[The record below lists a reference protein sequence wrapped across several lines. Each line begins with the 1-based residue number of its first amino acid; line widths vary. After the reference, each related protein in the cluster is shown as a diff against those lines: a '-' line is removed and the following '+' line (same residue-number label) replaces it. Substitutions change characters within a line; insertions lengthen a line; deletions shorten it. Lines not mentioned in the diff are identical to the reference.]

1 MGVSHSHGRY
11 RHMEFSGTFELE
23 DTTTEEVWLA
33 LSDPVMVE
41 HALPGCEFLVE
52 VEDTNPD
59 FDSLRE
65 EYEGRDVEPT
75 SDPEVIAERA
85 FEEGSHY
92 AGIVGI
98 SIGPVNPTFETV
110 VSIDERDQ
118 PYMEASGEGS
128 AGDSSFEMTSWM
140 ELTDADDGIGVEW
153 QTEADVFGRI
163 AQMGQRVINPAA
175 NQVVKRFFSSIQEEI
190 RERDIAEN
198 DAVEEAAQADDSADD
213 RGIVD
218 RILGRSDNS

>member
-1 MGVSHSHGRY
+1 
-11 RHMEFSGTFELE
+11 MEFSGTFELE

-33 LSDPVMVE
+33 LSDPVMIE

-59 FDSLRE
+59 FDALRN
-65 EYEGRDVEPT
+65 EYEDRDVEPT

-110 VSIDERDQ
+110 VTIDERDQ

-140 ELTDADDGIGVEW
+140 DLTDTDDGVEVDW
-153 QTEADVFGRI
+153 NTEADVFGNI
-163 AQMGQRVINPAA
+163 AGMGQRVINPAA
-175 NQVVKRFFSSIQEEI
+175 NQVVKRFFSSVQDEI
-190 RERDIAEN
+190 REREIAEGSEV
-198 DAVEEAAQADDSADD
+198 DATESNEDD

-218 RILGRSDNS
+218 RILGRSEGN

>member
-1 MGVSHSHGRY
+1 MK
-11 RHMEFSGTFELE
+11 FSGTFKLE

-59 FDSLRE
+59 FDALRE
-65 EYEGRDVEPT
+65 EHEDRNVEPT

-110 VSIDERDQ
+110 VTIEERDQ

-128 AGDSSFEMTSWM
+128 AGDSSFEMVSWM
-140 ELTDADDGIGVEW
+140 DLEDTDNGIEVNW
-153 QTEADVFGRI
+153 STEADVFGRI

-175 NQVVKRFFSSIQEEI
+175 NQVVKRFFSSVQDEI
-190 RERDIAEN
+190 REREIAEG
-198 DAVEEAAQADDSADD
+198 DEVEEAEPEDESDSSG
-213 RGIVD
+213 GIVD
-218 RILGRSDNS
+218 RILGRSDKS

>member
-1 MGVSHSHGRY
+1 
-11 RHMEFSGTFELE
+11 MEFSGTFELE

-33 LSDPVMVE
+33 LSDPVMIE

-59 FDSLRE
+59 FDALRDE
-65 EYEGRDVEPT
+65 HEGRDVEPT

-110 VSIDERDQ
+110 VTIDERDQ

-140 ELTDADDGIGVEW
+140 DLTDIDDSVEVDW
-153 QTEADVFGRI
+153 NTEADVFGRI

-175 NQVVKRFFSSIQEEI
+175 NQVVKRFFSSVQDEI
-190 RERDIAEN
+190 REREIAEGGT
-198 DAVEEAAQADDSADD
+198 VEEAESAEGSDD

-218 RILGRSDNS
+218 RILGRSEGN

>member
-1 MGVSHSHGRY
+1 
-11 RHMEFSGTFELE
+11 MEFSGTFELE
-23 DTTTEEVWLA
+23 ETTTDEVWLA
-33 LSDPVMVE
+33 LSDPVMIE

-52 VEDTNPD
+52 VDDPDPD
-59 FDSLRE
+59 FDALRD
-65 EYEGRDVEPT
+65 EYEDRDVEPT

-85 FEEGSHY
+85 FEEGGHY

-110 VSIDERDQ
+110 VTIDERDQ

-140 ELTDADDGIGVEW
+140 DLTDIDDGVEVDW
-153 QTEADVFGRI
+153 NTEADVFGNI
-163 AQMGQRVINPAA
+163 AGMGQRVINPAA
-175 NQVVKRFFSSIQEEI
+175 NQVVKRFFSSVQDEI
-190 RERDIAEN
+190 REREIAEGSEV
-198 DAVEEAAQADDSADD
+198 DAAESNEDD

-218 RILGRSDNS
+218 RILGRSEGN